1 MATVQVLR
9 VHILPTSDAKRAGQQ
24 DTVVA
29 YQVDGDPLKTRIVS
43 VPGGNL
49 SEQQLQQAVKADVDK
64 INKLEGLKFN
74 V

>member
-1 MATVQVLR
+1 